1 MPLSADN
8 LGLAAQPDQ
17 PAYVIYTSGSTGQPK
32 GTVVSHR
39 NVLRLFT
46 STEAW
51 FRFTDDDVWTLFHS
65 FAFDFSVWE
74 TWGALLYGGRLVVVP
89 YEISRAPERF
99 LQLLR
104 TERVTVL
111 NQTPSAFRQLLHADG
126 EHRES
131 LELRYVIFGGEA
143 LDPTMLRD
151 WFAARGDE
159 RPRLVNMYGITETT
173 VHVTYRPLTSDD
185 ANRAASLIGEPIPD
199 LALYVLGEHGQPV
212 PPTLPGE
219 LYVAGEGLAIGYLHR
234 PELTA
239 ERFVA
244 SDVVGGARLYRTG
257 DRVRRRAN
265 GELEYLG
272 RVDTQVKI
280 RGFRIELGEI
290 GALLAQH
297 DDVREAVATVFE
309 RCGDRSLVAYFVP
322 ANGAPSVESMRAH
335 LAQHLPSYMVP
346 ARFVAL
352 DQLPLTVNGK
362 LDYKA
367 LPAPSREVD
376 EARTERPVR
385 DARDA
390 TEQAVLDVWRELLEH
405 PSLSIDDNVFEQG
418 AHSVLAVQARSRLEP
433 MVGQA
438 IAVVLLFQHP
448 TSAGLAA
455 ALRELTADESIR
467 EPTSD
472 RGAQR
477 AALRREARNK
487 RTARRRPG
495 RGNQQDP
502 ES

>member
-1 MPLSADN
+1 M
-8 LGLAAQPDQ
+8 Q
-17 PAYVIYTSGSTGQPK
+17 
-32 GTVVSHR
+32 
-39 NVLRLFT
+39 
-46 STEAW
+46 
-51 FRFTDDDVWTLFHS
+51 
-65 FAFDFSVWE
+65 
-74 TWGALLYGGRLVVVP
+74 
-89 YEISRAPERF
+89 
-99 LQLLR
+99 
-104 TERVTVL
+104 
-111 NQTPSAFRQLLHADG
+111 
-126 EHRES
+126 
-131 LELRYVIFGGEA
+131 
-143 LDPTMLRD
+143 
-151 WFAARGDE
+151 
-159 RPRLVNMYGITETT
+159 
-173 VHVTYRPLTSDD
+173 VTYRPLTIDD
-185 ANRAASLIGEPIPD
+185 ANSAASLIGEPIPD
-199 LALYVLGEHGQPV
+199 LALYVLDEHGQPV

-405 PSLSIDDNVFEQG
+405 PSLCIDDNVFEQG

-455 ALRELTADESIR
+455 ALRELTADESSR

-472 RGAQR
+472 RGAHV
-477 AALRREARNK
+477 LHCV
-487 RTARRRPG
+487 ARRNMNGAAARTRQPDPN
-495 RGNQQDP
+495 RDRQQL
-502 ES
+502 